1 MKTYAR
7 TLVALA
13 GFAFIATAAVVKAQS
28 LDTISK
34 VPFAFNVGSSLMPRD
49 TYRVSKL
56 DGHND
61 VFMISGFKHSAI
73 LVGQPDGGQTD
84 DSPRLVF
91 HRYGDS
97 YFLREVRLAGNT
109 GFSLPET
116 RQERDA
122 QERIAARATPD
133 VIVVLANQK

>member
-7 TLVALA
+7 TIVTLA
-13 GFAFIATAAVVKAQS
+13 GLALIVSATTLNAQS
-28 LDTISK
+28 TDTITK

-49 TYRVSKL
+49 TYRVSRIG
-56 DGHND
+56 GHTD
-61 VFMISGFKHSAI
+61 VFMISGFNHSAI
-73 LVGQPDGGQTD
+73 LIGQPDDPKTD

-97 YFLREVRLAGNT
+97 YFLREVRLAGST

-116 RQERDA
+116 RLERDA
-122 QERIAARATPD
+122 QERIAGRSTPE
-133 VIVVLANQK
+133 VIVVAANQK